1 MKISFLILTHNR
13 PHLFLRCINSILQFK
28 FSYPVEIL
36 VNNDSNDI
44 SEINIP
50 DYNIKYFY
58 YNNPN
63 IGYIYKLLFDQSTG
77 EYIFFLEDDDY
88 LSDIFLE
95 NLCLESDLLYMNYKA
110 AKLDDQIKQLR
121 NNFSVEEENDLFQ
134 LSQIMFKKELL
145 SVFPDELLTNNLHN
159 DWKLFQIIKN
169 KCKSIKIIDSRMFIQ
184 TCDAKDNISFKEY
197 NGDKRFGNK

>member
-88 LSDIFLE
+88 LSDIFDI
-95 NLCLESDLLYMNYKA
+95 SPK
-110 AKLDDQIKQLR
+110 AKLTWLVFIIPSILKYLLWCYDNTAL
-121 NNFSVEEENDLFQ
+121 LH
-134 LSQIMFKKELL
+134 KK
-145 SVFPDELLTNNLHN
+145 S
-159 DWKLFQIIKN
+159 
-169 KCKSIKIIDSRMFIQ
+169 
-184 TCDAKDNISFKEY
+184 EY
-197 NGDKRFGNK
+197 